1 MVVTSPIVV
10 HDLNLQA
17 TILVEKIPQLNEL
30 KAIKFSLIRQFVPR
44 CTHFCSV
51 TWSDDC
57 IKWLQSAGSFKT
69 FRRRCLLFFSTS
81 HHIWLCIWVNLMF
94 LVLINVCTV
103 WDVCSDDVGW
113 LWMDAFCTWG
123 EVLVRY
129 LRGQRKTTQSLG
141 QDIRSPVR
149 NLKRGPAEHKAR
161 LPPTWQRWSF
171 SSHLFYLVFHPGSYW
186 QLS

>member
-1 MVVTSPIVV
+1 VFSIHRQSRLHISRFSGGILVLFSICFFLWDMVVTSPIVV

-103 WDVCSDDVGW
+103 
-113 LWMDAFCTWG
+113 
-123 EVLVRY
+123 
-129 LRGQRKTTQSLG
+129 
-141 QDIRSPVR
+141 
-149 NLKRGPAEHKAR
+149 
-161 LPPTWQRWSF
+161 
-171 SSHLFYLVFHPGSYW
+171 
-186 QLS
+186 